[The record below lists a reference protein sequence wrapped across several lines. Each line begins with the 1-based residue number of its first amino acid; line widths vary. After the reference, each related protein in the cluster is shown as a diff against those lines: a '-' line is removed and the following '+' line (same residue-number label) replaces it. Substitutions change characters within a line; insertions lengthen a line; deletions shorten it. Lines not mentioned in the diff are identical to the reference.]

1 MKGKLKKILSIALA
15 FIVIFLVFLNFSN
28 KKVDDFT
35 VEEHRQRI
43 TQRIKE
49 SNSRWGFP
57 EGEKYQ
63 DFEVYP
69 LYNKNE
75 ELEYF
80 LVEFEPCNFTIIFL
94 YDEEPLITMLIQ
106 KIARVNHSMYRRAIS
121 SYGKNREWSPYYRDK
136 NCPEL
141 VDYGELY
148 APGPDFPQ
156 TYDYIFNPQG
166 RGQWILDEN
175 GERIFYDKSPYAVTG
190 NLSEK
195 KYLLETDSGD
205 KFIFAVKKDEKF
217 VNLISGFEFEYEEE
231 YSYEEHA
238 TLGFTTIKSGCDV

>member
-63 DFEVYP
+63 
-69 LYNKNE
+69 E

-80 LVEFEPCNFTIIFL
+80 LVEFEPCNFIIIFL
-94 YDEEPLITMLIQ
+94 KDEPPVLISFLYPS
-106 KIARVNHSMYRRAIS
+106 KSMYLVQS
-121 SYGKNREWSPYYRDK
+121 GYYGKNREWSPYYRDK

-175 GERIFYDKSPYAVTG
+175 GERIFYDKSPYFVTG

-195 KYLLETDSGD
+195 KYLLETDRDD

>member
-1 MKGKLKKILSIALA
+1 MKGKFKKILSIALA

-43 TQRIKE
+43 TQRIKA

-80 LVEFEPCNFTIIFL
+80 LVEFEPCNFIIIFL
-94 YDEEPLITMLIQ
+94 KDEPPVLISFLYPS
-106 KIARVNHSMYRRAIS
+106 KSMYLVQS
-121 SYGKNREWSPYYRDK
+121 GYYGKNREWSPYYRDK

-195 KYLLETDSGD
+195 KYLLETDRDD

-238 TLGFTTIKSGCDV
+238 TLGFTYALTWRSDL